1 MNDNKYKIKVL
12 PENLINKIAA
22 GEVIDRPS
30 SVVKEMIENS
40 IDAGADRIS
49 VIIKG
54 GGTSLIQIID
64 NGSGME
70 EQDAIMSFQ
79 RHATSKIETFA
90 DVERIGTLGFRGE
103 ALASIASVSQVEM
116 RTVPK
121 DAIEGTLIT
130 IDGGIVQKVDHTGG
144 NHGTMIS
151 VKNLFFN
158 TPGRRKFLRTP
169 STEYRHILS
178 VINRFTLCYPQ
189 IGFSLVN
196 EEKEVFNYKPVSF
209 EERLGQVLGERVKDH
224 VVKVQEKNALFNFTG
239 FIGDNEI
246 IRKSRNDQFLFVNN
260 RYITDRTIG
269 AAVVAGYGDTIP
281 KGTYPLYVLLMDI
294 KPERIDVNVHPTKSE
309 IKFADQQMIY
319 SLVRGAIKRTLA
331 SDQIVTG
338 MDFDETGNTSP
349 VGANDFKSFK
359 RRALIDDMRNFSSMQ
374 TSIDFDAHPN
384 SAGPVMPA
392 APPMSHYSLETTS
405 SRSQQPPASESVNM
419 FQFHNKFILSQI
431 KSGIVLIDQHAAHER
446 ILYEKAIESFRA
458 RDASSQQLLF
468 PETVE
473 LSPED
478 FQYLMDILP
487 FLEKLGFVV
496 KGFGGRTIIVEGVP
510 SGMRIGN
517 EEKAL
522 LDILDEYKIKLGTE
536 VDIQE
541 RVAKSFACRSSIMA
555 GERLSYEAMNTLVD
569 QLFACDN
576 PYFCP
581 HGRPTM
587 ITISMDELDKRF
599 ERK

>member
-189 IGFSLVN
+189 IGLSLVN

-281 KGTYPLYVLLMDI
+281 KG
-294 KPERIDVNVHPTKSE
+294 
-309 IKFADQQMIY
+309 
-319 SLVRGAIKRTLA
+319 
-331 SDQIVTG
+331 
-338 MDFDETGNTSP
+338 
-349 VGANDFKSFK
+349 
-359 RRALIDDMRNFSSMQ
+359 
-374 TSIDFDAHPN
+374 
-384 SAGPVMPA
+384 
-392 APPMSHYSLETTS
+392 
-405 SRSQQPPASESVNM
+405 
-419 FQFHNKFILSQI
+419 
-431 KSGIVLIDQHAAHER
+431 R
-446 ILYEKAIESFRA
+446 ILFMFY
-458 RDASSQQLLF
+458 
-468 PETVE
+468 
-473 LSPED
+473 
-478 FQYLMDILP
+478 
-487 FLEKLGFVV
+487 
-496 KGFGGRTIIVEGVP
+496 
-510 SGMRIGN
+510 
-517 EEKAL
+517 
-522 LDILDEYKIKLGTE
+522 
-536 VDIQE
+536 
-541 RVAKSFACRSSIMA
+541 
-555 GERLSYEAMNTLVD
+555 
-569 QLFACDN
+569 
-576 PYFCP
+576 
-581 HGRPTM
+581 
-587 ITISMDELDKRF
+587 
-599 ERK
+599 